1 MDQAYLFNIGEN
13 FESYNFLGAHK
24 THEKDQEGYVFR
36 VWAPNAEQVTVFG
49 SFNDWNKFEYYMNKD
64 WATGIFSLFIP
75 NLAPWTRYKYCVQQ
89 KGGKWVDKIDP
100 FGFHFEERPNTAT
113 ILSGEEEYQWHD
125 SNFCQ
130 ARKDALAAQA
140 LNIYEIHLGSWMK
153 HWDGNF
159 YSYRDLAERL
169 PEYLSDMGYN
179 AVEFMPV
186 TEYPLDA
193 SWGYQVTGYF
203 AATSRYGTPNDLK
216 YLIDCLHQK
225 GIRVIF
231 DWVPAHFPKNEVGL
245 AHFDGTAQFEYAD
258 PLKGEQP
265 NWGTYIFD
273 FAKREVHSFLISS
286 ANYWIKE
293 FHGDGIRVDAV
304 SAMLYLDFDKPSGSV
319 RNVYGGNDNLEAI
332 EFLKRV
338 NSILREKY
346 PYCLLVAE
354 ESTAYPGIT
363 KSAKEGGLGFTHKWN
378 MGWMHDTL
386 NYYSLDYLYRV
397 YNYHMLTFSLTYA
410 FSENYVLALSHDE
423 VVHGKKSI
431 LGRQCGD
438 LWRQMASARS
448 LYAWQ
453 IGHPGAKL
461 NFMGY
466 ELGQF
471 AEWNFNEQLD
481 WHLLNYEHHAK
492 LHNYLR
498 FLNKLYLTE
507 PALWTKERD
516 WSGFKWLQVN
526 DAKNSVY
533 AYARF
538 TDDKNDTLVFIFNN
552 TPAVLEHYK
561 LELPYYGEYEVLLN
575 SDDAQWFGSEYL
587 TDFKKVQTSTLTSN
601 IAAKEYAQIKKEF
614 DKNLVKF
621 SKEHLKMQKALLK
634 LKQEYLDLLYE
645 QENYGKLLPMSRDE
659 VQNMHYP
666 ELKSYNLP
674 DLSLAEL
681 HEFTEPYASAE
692 LTLPPLSAV
701 VLKYKGEV
709 KQKNNKVN

>member
-24 THEKDQEGYVFR
+24 ARENDQDGYIFR
-36 VWAPNAEQVTVFG
+36 VWAPNAQQVTVFG
-49 SFNDWNKFEYYMNKD
+49 SFNGWNKFEYFMHKD

-75 NLAPWTRYKYCVQQ
+75 NLAAWTRYKYCVQQ
-89 KGGKWVDKIDP
+89 QNGNWIDKIDP

-113 ILSGEEEYQWHD
+113 ILSGEDEYQWQD
-125 SNFCQ
+125 SEFCQ
-130 ARKDALAAQA
+130 SRKDALAAQP
-140 LNIYEIHLGSWMK
+140 LNIYEINLGSWMK

-169 PEYLSDMGYN
+169 PDYLNDMGYN

-216 YLIDCLHQK
+216 YLVDRLHQK
-225 GIRVIF
+225 GIKVIF

-245 AHFDGTAQFEYAD
+245 ARFDGTAQFEYAD

-304 SAMLYLDFDKPSGSV
+304 SAMLYLDFDKPNGSV
-319 RNVYGGNDNLEAI
+319 RNIYGGNENLEAI
-332 EFLKRV
+332 EFLRRV
-338 NSILREKY
+338 NSILRDRY

-386 NYYSLDYLYRV
+386 DYYSLDYLYRV
-397 YNYHMLTFSLTYA
+397 YHYHMLTFSLTYA
-410 FSENYVLALSHDE
+410 FSENFVLALSHDE

-471 AEWNFNEQLD
+471 AEWNCNEQLD
-481 WHLLNYEHHAK
+481 WHLLDYEHHAK

-498 FLNKLYLTE
+498 KLNKLYLTE
-507 PALWTKERD
+507 PALWTKEHD

-538 TDDKNDTLVFIFNN
+538 TDKKEDTLVFIFNN
-552 TPAVLEHYK
+552 TPAVLENYK
-561 LELPYYGEYEVLLN
+561 LELPYYGEYEVLIN
-575 SDDAQWFGSEYL
+575 SDDAEWFGSENVKN
-587 TDFKKVQTSTLTSN
+587 FKNLQTSTLTED
-601 IAAKEYAQIKKEF
+601 IAANDYALTKKEF
-614 DKNLVKF
+614 DKKLAKF
-621 SKEHLKMQKALLK
+621 SKEHAKMQKALAD
-634 LKQEYLDLLYE
+634 LKQDYLELLHE
-645 QENYGKLLPMSRDE
+645 QANYGKLMPMSMDE
-659 VQNMHYP
+659 VQNLHYP
-666 ELKSYNLP
+666 ELKYYNLP
-674 DLSLAEL
+674 DLAMSEL
-681 HEFTEPYASAE
+681 QELTAPYASAE
-692 LTLPPLSAV
+692 LTLPPLSAL

-709 KQKNNKVN
+709 EKQ